1 MKIIKF
7 GGTSVGSV
15 ENVKKID
22 EIIRNQQSDLIVVV
36 SAVGGVTDLLL
47 SAANAGAKGN
57 DVTPVLKNIWA
68 KHENILTGLFD
79 KTTLKEVE
87 EKMKNLFD
95 ELEKILQGV
104 RLIGE
109 LTPKTLDK
117 VMGFGERLSSLFISR
132 YLNAELIDSAA
143 IICTDK
149 NHGRANVDFRVT
161 YEQIGK
167 ACSGLKKIAV
177 APGFISSAPDGTMTT
192 LGRGGSDY
200 TAALFAAAFGKRSCK
215 ACTVI
220 PSCCRASIALMAA
233 SAA

>member
-15 ENVKKID
+15 ENVKKIN
-22 EIIRNQQSDLIVVV
+22 EIVRNQKTDLIVVV

-47 SAANAGAKGN
+47 SAANTGAKGGE
-57 DVTPVLKNIWA
+57 VTPILKNIWS

-79 KTTLKEVE
+79 KTTLKEVK

-117 VMGFGERLSSLFISR
+117 VMGFGERLSSLFIAR
-132 YLNAELIDSAA
+132 YLDAELIDSAA
-143 IICTDK
+143 IIRTDK
-149 NHGRANVDFRVT
+149 NHGRANVDFKVT

-167 ACSGLKKIAV
+167 ACSGLKKTAV

-200 TAALFAAAFGKRSCK
+200 TASALRSSFKC
-215 ACTVI
+215 
-220 PSCCRASIALMAA
+220 
-233 SAA
+233 